1 MFEISSNGLI
11 GTFGNFSDFLR
22 NSKLIMFS
30 KCGAAQSKRHSFHF
44 NYPAEICGCY
54 SHVCRQVGPHLNVN
68 EAEICQKYRFRSLQV
83 LCLSSRRQPKLI
95 VLLQC
100 ATVLRRKNMPI
111 FYYFSDVLLLLQFI
125 QLLSV
130 RLLSLYYTAV

>member
-1 MFEISSNGLI
+1 
-11 GTFGNFSDFLR
+11 
-22 NSKLIMFS
+22 MFS

-44 NYPAEICGCY
+44 NYLAEICGCY

-95 VLLQC
+95 VLLHG
-100 ATVLRRKNMPI
+100 ATVSRRRLPEKYDNDFLLFFKRVCLFNSFNYCRKDCFLFFTNRRLMI
-111 FYYFSDVLLLLQFI
+111 FN
-125 QLLSV
+125 LSEAIIGM
-130 RLLSLYYTAV
+130 RTREGFA